1 MLKAIKYVTFNIF
14 VFQSKLRKL
23 NTLKDYL
30 KLTQFSASK
39 NKYKFPVTNE
49 MLTIRM
55 HLVCIINQLEQRAID
70 ILHIVVK
77 EMYLVPFFLLVL
89 TKRIAYISKESY
101 RFVFICQPQ
110 RSLGKQRKSD
120 DK

>member
-77 EMYLVPFFLLVL
+77 EMYLVPFFFACFDKKDRLYFERVVSICLHL
-89 TKRIAYISKESY
+89 PTTTKSWQAEKE
-101 RFVFICQPQ
+101 R
-110 RSLGKQRKSD
+110 
-120 DK
+120 